1 MINKIKNNVFIKS
14 TLILLFGGFAG
25 KLIGFILKII
35 ITRNLGTEAMGLFSL
50 LSPLS
55 SLLSTLAVFSYP
67 TTLSKIISKKNYRTK
82 DLFTSIIPISIFI
95 NLIIIF
101 FIISTSNFIS
111 VNLFKEERLYLP
123 IICISI
129 TMPFISIS
137 SIIKGY
143 FWGKQNMFPYMLS
156 NFIEQIIRIITITLF
171 LPKIKN
177 IIYKICFIILV
188 NIVGEIVSQIIM
200 ILYIPKIKINNL
212 NINKNSIKET
222 YIESLSNT
230 TSKLIGTFSHFLE
243 PIILTNIL
251 LFMGYTKDYI
261 IYEYGIINAYSLSLL
276 LMPQFFTQNMSTSL
290 IPELSKYYNQN
301 NYKTCIKRIKQ
312 IVLLSSFI
320 GLSSTIIITIFPEFF
335 LNLLYKT
342 NEGIDYIKLLSPFIT
357 LFYIQYPLSNSLQ
370 ALGKTKTT
378 VKISIYSSLI
388 RIISIIIFSLLKFGM
403 YSLILSLIIN
413 LIITTYL
420 YYKKIKETLY
430 N

>member
-1 MINKIKNNVFIKS
+1 
-14 TLILLFGGFAG
+14 
-25 KLIGFILKII
+25 
-35 ITRNLGTEAMGLFSL
+35 
-50 LSPLS
+50 
-55 SLLSTLAVFSYP
+55 
-67 TTLSKIISKKNYRTK
+67 
-82 DLFTSIIPISIFI
+82 
-95 NLIIIF
+95 
-101 FIISTSNFIS
+101 
-111 VNLFKEERLYLP
+111 
-123 IICISI
+123 
-129 TMPFISIS
+129 
-137 SIIKGY
+137 
-143 FWGKQNMFPYMLS
+143 
-156 NFIEQIIRIITITLF
+156 
-171 LPKIKN
+171 
-177 IIYKICFIILV
+177 
-188 NIVGEIVSQIIM
+188 M

-230 TSKLIGTFSHFLE
+230 TSKLIGTSSHFLE

-342 NEGIDYIKLLSPFIT
+342 NEGIDYIKLLSPFII